1 MKKVIYSSIVFL
13 LAFIVITA
21 CVHGNTAPAKPSD
34 TVKAKQTQRS
44 HFSASQQNS
53 SSSSQTSSSQTST
66 AGENNSSATNKT
78 VPSESI
84 DSTDPKSHVGGE
96 KVQLNISTIVQR
108 RWNYCAPATV
118 SMILASQGLQVDQAQ
133 LANAIG
139 KDETFG
145 THNSN
150 AIKVLNRHLFGYDVP
165 SGNQAGYRLA
175 TVTNPNSD
183 SEDMRLF
190 KKRLIQNIN
199 GGYPMYYTFNNSKI
213 YPGKSGEHNVIGVG
227 YVLTE
232 DGSDVAY
239 VYYLDPSYLVQDS
252 VYGGLKIVSPEELLN
267 AMVSCTEPNYAW

>member
-1 MKKVIYSSIVFL
+1 MKKDIHSSIVFL
-13 LAFIVITA
+13 LVFILITA
-21 CVHGNTAPAKPSD
+21 CTHGKTAPAKSLD
-34 TVKAKQTQRS
+34 TVKIKQTQSS
-44 HFSASQQNS
+44 HFSTSQQS
-53 SSSSQTSSSQTST
+53 ASSSSQTSSSQTATPEESNAST
-66 AGENNSSATNKT
+66 ANEK

-84 DSTDPKSHVGGE
+84 DNTDKDSHAGGK

-118 SMILASQGLQVDQAQ
+118 SMILASRGLQVDQAQ
-133 LANAIG
+133 LANEMG
-139 KDETFG
+139 TDETFG

-175 TVTNPNSD
+175 TVANPNSD
-183 SEDMRLF
+183 SEDMKRF

-199 GGYPMYYTFNNSKI
+199 DGYPMYYTIDNSKM
-213 YPGKSGEHNVIGVG
+213 YPDRSGEHNVIGVG
-227 YVLTE
+227 YGLTA

-239 VYYLDPSYLVQDS
+239 IYYLDPSYMVQDP
-252 VYGGLKIVSPEELLN
+252 VYAGLKIVSPEELLH